1 MHVFYLRI
9 RKLNF
14 NMEDK
19 RILYVSSE
27 VVPYLAENEVSLM
40 SYDVPKMVNDQGGQI
55 RIFMPRYG
63 NINERRHQLHEV
75 IRLSGMNLVVNDLD
89 MPLIIKVASIP
100 KERIQVYFIDNDEY
114 FKRKATF
121 TDEDGVLFADNDERS
136 IFFAKGVV
144 ETVKKLNWVPDI
156 IHVHGWM
163 AAMLP
168 VYLKHYYKDEA
179 LFSDTKIV
187 TSVYSQSFDG
197 ALNPEMINKVKY
209 DGVPHENISCL
220 EYPNY
225 ENIIKTTIDHSDAVI
240 IASENLSPSLT
251 KFIES
256 SEKPFLNFTHKDNF
270 VEIYSNFYKNL
281 VQH

>member
-1 MHVFYLRI
+1 M
-9 RKLNF
+9 K
-14 NMEDK
+14 DK

-40 SYDVPKMVNDQGGQI
+40 SYDVPKMINDQGGQI

-121 TDEDGVLFADNDERS
+121 ADEEGVMYPDNDERA

-163 AAMLP
+163 ASMLP
-168 VYLKHYYKDEA
+168 VYMKHFYKNEA

-197 ALNPEMINKVKY
+197 TLDTEMINKVRF
-209 DGVPHENISCL
+209 DGIPDEAILDL
-220 EYPNY
+220 EVPNY
-225 ENIIKTTIDHSDAVI
+225 ENIIKTTVMNSDAVI
-240 IASENLSPSLT
+240 IASEGLSPSLT

-256 SEKPFLNFTHKDNF
+256 SNKPFLPLKHRDEFSAAYT
-270 VEIYSNFYKNL
+270 EFYKNML
-281 VQH
+281 S

>member
-1 MHVFYLRI
+1 
-9 RKLNF
+9 
-14 NMEDK
+14 MEDK
-19 RILYVSSE
+19 KILYVSSE
-27 VVPYLAENEVSLM
+27 VVPYLAENEVSIM

-121 TDEDGVLFADNDERS
+121 TDEEGILYPDNDERS

-156 IHVHGWM
+156 IHVHGWL

-168 VYLKHYYKDEA
+168 VYMKHYYKDEA
-179 LFSDTKIV
+179 LFSETKIV
-187 TSVYSQSFDG
+187 TSVYTSGFEGNLDIEMAKKVSFDG
-197 ALNPEMINKVKY
+197 IPNESIEFLSE
-209 DGVPHENISCL
+209 
-220 EYPNY
+220 PNY
-225 ENIIKTTIDHSDAVI
+225 ENIIKTSILHSDAVI
-240 IASENLSPSLT
+240 IGSGDLSPDLT

-256 SEKPFLNFTHKDNF
+256 SGKPFLPFAPKDKF
-270 VEIYSNFYKNL
+270 AEAYTNFYKNQVL
-281 VQH
+281 

>member
-1 MHVFYLRI
+1 M
-9 RKLNF
+9 KDN
-14 NMEDK
+14 

-27 VVPYLAENEVSLM
+27 VMPYLAENEVSLM
-40 SYDVPKMVNDQGGQI
+40 SYDVPKMINDQGGQI

-121 TDEDGVLFADNDERS
+121 ADEDGVMYPDNDERA

-168 VYLKHYYKDEA
+168 VYMKHFYKNEA

-197 ALNPEMINKVKY
+197 TLDPEMINKVRF
-209 DGVPHENISCL
+209 DGVPDDAIAEL
-220 EYPNY
+220 EVPNY
-225 ENIIKTTIDHSDAVI
+225 ENIIKTTIRNSDAVI
-240 IASENLSPSLT
+240 IASEGVSPSLT

-256 SEKPFLNFTHKDNF
+256 ANKPFLPLKSKDEF
-270 VEIYSNFYKNL
+270 SVAYTEFYKNML
-281 VQH
+281 L